1 MWRYCRVPRRQA
13 ARAMVMCAVMSV
25 QQDDN
30 MMTREQLKQK
40 YKSVSELEDDF
51 M

>member
-1 MWRYCRVPRRQA
+1 MSTMQSPAQMLICRWPP
-13 ARAMVMCAVMSV
+13 
-25 QQDDN
+25 QDDN

-40 YKSVSELEDDF
+40 YKSVQDLEDDF

>member
-1 MWRYCRVPRRQA
+1 
-13 ARAMVMCAVMSV
+13 MSV

>member
-1 MWRYCRVPRRQA
+1 MLSIIAVSPWL
-13 ARAMVMCAVMSV
+13 MCCWPL
-25 QQDDN
+25 QDDN

-40 YKSVSELEDDF
+40 YKSVQDLEDDF